1 MKIAVALLLGIFATW
16 SFSALV
22 RQIVWRSYR
31 TEAKSKHGFTPE
43 SLYREVFHFLT
54 CLILLILL
62 LQDQV
67 APVIISILTAV
78 LFLGFEYALAITRKR
93 RQ

>member
-1 MKIAVALLLGIFATW
+1 MKIAVALLLGVLATW
-16 SFSALV
+16 TFSALV
-22 RQIVWRSYR
+22 RQIARRSYR
-31 TEAKSKHGFTPE
+31 TEAKLKHDFRPE
-43 SLYREVFHFLT
+43 LLYREVFHFLV

-62 LQDQV
+62 LEDQV

-78 LFLGFEYALAITRKR
+78 LFLGFEYALAITRKW